1 MRATDGHENQFLR
14 LERCRPRALLE
25 TSDVESR
32 FIHAFP
38 RGPTQV
44 LRQASPT
51 HLVEARA
58 VAPIPGGRGVKP
70 QRPSLRNE
78 SVGTRPELQPRSVP
92 DMHALEAPC
101 PKM

>member
-14 LERCRPRALLE
+14 LEMCHPRALPE
-25 TSDVESR
+25 TSNVESR
-32 FIHAFP
+32 FIHVSP

-58 VAPIPGGRGVKP
+58 VAPIPGGGGVKP
-70 QRPSLRNE
+70 QRPSLCNE
-78 SVGTRPELQPRSVP
+78 SVGTGPELQPRSVP
-92 DMHALEAPC
+92 DMHALEGPC
-101 PKM
+101 LKT